1 MLHSVKQQTV
11 RAHRSSGLECI
22 QQAARR
28 TRSDREMLEKRR
40 EQLGARLRQI
50 VSAGPWGTAGQ
61 RYVLAQNAGSAKSTL
76 WVRLCVA
83 DLEAGQLV
91 FSGNRMP
98 VEFSEAEA
106 IELTPQL
113 GAFMGAVEF
122 QKVAGVQA

>member
-40 EQLGARLRQI
+40 AQLGERLRQI
-50 VSAGPWGTAGQ
+50 VSAGACTAAEQ
-61 RYVLAQNAGSAKSTL
+61 RYVLVQNVGSANKPL
-76 WVRLCVA
+76 WARLCVA
-83 DLEAGQLV
+83 EQESGQLV

-98 VEFSEAEA
+98 VEFSEDEA
-106 IELTPQL
+106 IELAPQL
-113 GAFMGAVEF
+113 GAFLGAVEF